1 MSLYLDLK
9 SLIVKSGFS
18 IKSVNDQLNLRN
30 GTDYSFQNLSRK
42 IRRETL
48 RYSEVE
54 EILDVIGYEIIWA
67 EKE

>member
-42 IRRETL
+42 IRHETL

>member
-42 IRRETL
+42 IRHETL

-54 EILDVIGYEIIWA
+54 EILDVIGYKVIWV